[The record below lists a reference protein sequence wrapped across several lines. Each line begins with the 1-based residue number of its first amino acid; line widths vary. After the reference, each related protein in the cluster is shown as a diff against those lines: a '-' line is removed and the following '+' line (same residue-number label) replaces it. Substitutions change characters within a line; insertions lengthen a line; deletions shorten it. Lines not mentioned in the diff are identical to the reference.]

1 MKTLITGGAR
11 SGKSAHALLLAERS
25 PGAKI
30 FIATA
35 EAHDA
40 EMRARIVKH
49 KAERGPGWITVEE
62 PLNVAEAVTAHG
74 AAGNIIVLDCLT
86 LWASN
91 LLEQADDA
99 AFARNADE
107 LAAAAAGVAAAVIV
121 VTNEVGLGIVPGDPL
136 SRAYRDRLGLV
147 NARLAAV
154 CGRVILMVAGL
165 PLMIKGEMK
174 P

>member
-11 SGKSAHALLLAERS
+11 SGKSAHALMLAERWQ
-25 PGAKI
+25 GGGKI

-35 EAHDA
+35 EARDP
-40 EMRARIVKH
+40 EMRSRIEKH
-49 KAERGPGWITVEE
+49 RTERGREWITVEE
-62 PLNVAEAVTAHG
+62 PLAVAKAVAAHG
-74 AAGNIIVLDCLT
+74 AEGNFIVLDCLT
-86 LWASN
+86 LWTSN

-99 AFARNADE
+99 AFARKADE
-107 LAAAAAGVAAAVIV
+107 LAAAVAAVAATVIV
-121 VTNEVGLGIVPGDPL
+121 VTNEVGLGIVPADAL

-165 PLMIKGEMK
+165 PLMIKGK
-174 P
+174 

>member
-11 SGKSAHALLLAERS
+11 SGKSAYALAMAEQS
-25 PGAKI
+25 PGAKV

-35 EAHDA
+35 EARDA

-49 KAERGPGWITVEE
+49 KAERGPCWITVEE
-62 PLNVAEAVTAHG
+62 PLNVAEAVAAHG
-74 AAGNIIVLDCLT
+74 AAGNFIVIDCLT
-86 LWASN
+86 LWTSN
-91 LLEQADDA
+91 LLEGADNA
-99 AFARNADE
+99 AFAKKADE
-107 LAAAAAGVAAAVIV
+107 LAGAVAGVAAAVIV

-165 PLMIKGEMK
+165 PLMIKGK
-174 P
+174 

>member
-11 SGKSAHALLLAERS
+11 SGKSAHALMLAERWD
-25 PGAKI
+25 GGKI

-35 EAHDA
+35 EARDP
-40 EMRARIVKH
+40 EMKARIEKH
-49 KAERGPGWITVEE
+49 RTERGREWITVEE
-62 PLNVAEAVTAHG
+62 PLAVAKAVTAHG
-74 AAGNIIVLDCLT
+74 SAGNFIVIDCLT
-86 LWASN
+86 LWTSN

-99 AFARNADE
+99 AFARKADE
-107 LAAAAAGVAAAVIV
+107 LAAAVAAVAASVIV
-121 VTNEVGLGIVPGDPL
+121 VTNEVGLGIVPADPV

-165 PLMIKGEMK
+165 PLMIKGK
-174 P
+174 

>member
-11 SGKSAHALLLAERS
+11 GGKSAHALMLADQS

-35 EAHDA
+35 EARDA
-40 EMRARIVKH
+40 EMRARIEKH
-49 KAERGPGWITVEE
+49 KTERGARWITVEE
-62 PLNVAEAVTAHG
+62 PLAVAEAVAAHG
-74 AAGNIIVLDCLT
+74 IAGNCIVIDCLT
-86 LWASN
+86 LWTSN

-99 AFARNADE
+99 AFARKADE
-107 LAAAAAGVAAAVIV
+107 LAAVVMNAAAAVIV
-121 VTNEVGLGIVPGDPL
+121 VTNEVGLGIVPADPL

-147 NARLAAV
+147 NARLAAA

-165 PLMIKGEMK
+165 PLMIKGK
-174 P
+174 